1 MATHC
6 QSVNSLEEYFSKA
19 SREKEELELKLVK
32 AVDLQNQLEELKS
45 SEDFLA
51 QENIDKLR
59 EETTAKERRL
69 ERSVALNQQMVRAE
83 ELITSHKNSGDFLKP
98 KKEQQIQNRIQFK
111 KSVIEKAAALQ
122 GEIAQTENNPEL
134 LSDVLLKSMNERLEL
149 LNNVLKKIQIQDQI
163 PEDARK
169 ELQCAGCSR
178 TPEIGTPVFSCLEH
192 HLLCSDCVKNN
203 LKFCLICNQNFLQIP
218 VTRNS
223 LAERMITTLKR

>member
-1 MATHC
+1 
-6 QSVNSLEEYFSKA
+6 
-19 SREKEELELKLVK
+19 
-32 AVDLQNQLEELKS
+32 
-45 SEDFLA
+45 
-51 QENIDKLR
+51 
-59 EETTAKERRL
+59 
-69 ERSVALNQQMVRAE
+69 
-83 ELITSHKNSGDFLKP
+83 
-98 KKEQQIQNRIQFK
+98 
-111 KSVIEKAAALQ
+111 
-122 GEIAQTENNPEL
+122 
-134 LSDVLLKSMNERLEL
+134 MNERLEL

>member
-69 ERSVALNQQMVRAE
+69 ERSVALNQQLVQAE
-83 ELITSHKNSGDFLKP
+83 ECIASNKNSGDFLKP
-98 KKEQQIQNRIQFK
+98 RKEQQIQNRIQFK

-122 GEIAQTENNPEL
+122 GEIAETENNPEL

-149 LNNVLKKIQIQDQI
+149 LNNVLKKIQTQGQI

-169 ELQCAGCSR
+169 ELQCVSCSR
-178 TPEIGTPVFSCLEH
+178 IPEIGTQVFSCLQH
-192 HLLCSDCVKNN
+192 HLICSDCIKKN
-203 LKFCLICNQNFLQIP
+203 LTFCLICNQNFLQIS
-218 VTRNS
+218 VTRNN
-223 LAERMITTLKR
+223 LAEKMITTLKL